1 MKEIVY
7 KDQIF
12 HLLMLL
18 LDHGKWEAKGET
30 NFENNFYEEVRKK
43 LKFQHKTDVQKY
55 QSGVRLLGDTELAI
69 ASGFM
74 YQLGD
79 SNNYNGDYGEMHLRL
94 YGILNAV
101 YLQIGAYESIMK
113 LLNFPEKEKVMQLFK
128 ELDIY
133 KLRGMAGA
141 HTADYEYDK
150 KTLNDKPGISK
161 TTSFTIMQ
169 YKLEKTGK
177 SIEVIDKNGLTFEF
191 NLLEVLSEYE
201 KMALGLLIQLINH
214 SINTFYI
221 KKVEKL
227 EMRKRLYELLPDL
240 IDYSTNNENKKNEE
254 MQSKKLERMIKKMEK
269 KEGKT
274 RDELVNE
281 YLSKLTFADLLLGFN
296 LKKE

>member
-240 IDYSTNNENKKNEE
+240 IDYSTNNENKK
-254 MQSKKLERMIKKMEK
+254 K
-269 KEGKT
+269 
-274 RDELVNE
+274 
-281 YLSKLTFADLLLGFN
+281 
-296 LKKE
+296 